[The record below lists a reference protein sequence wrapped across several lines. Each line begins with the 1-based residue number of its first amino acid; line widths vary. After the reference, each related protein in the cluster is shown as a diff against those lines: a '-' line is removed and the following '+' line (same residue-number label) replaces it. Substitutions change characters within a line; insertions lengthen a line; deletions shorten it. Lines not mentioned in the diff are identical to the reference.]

1 MVAPVGV
8 YDWLLA
14 LHLLA
19 AFAMASGLVL
29 FSAMVIAGRRL
40 DSLEGAR
47 TLFRVAPIGGPLV
60 GAGSVLALLLGIAMA
75 IDSDRYQLWD
85 GWVIAALV
93 LWAAVGGVGGRTG
106 KYYSAI
112 EKLAEDDG
120 SEAEVLAR
128 LRAPTGR
135 NLHLLVIVL
144 FALLLL
150 DMLFKPG
157 A

>member
-1 MVAPVGV
+1 MVASVGV

-47 TLFRVAPIGGPLV
+47 TLFRVAPSGGPLG

-93 LWAAVGGVGGRTG
+93 LWAALGGVGGRTG
-106 KYYSAI
+106 KYYTAI
-112 EKLAEDDG
+112 ERPTTPQRSSTCAIASAGTSRRCRRKPALTAIASG
-120 SEAEVLAR
+120 SSR
-128 LRAPTGR
+128 LVP
-135 NLHLLVIVL
+135 
-144 FALLLL
+144 
-150 DMLFKPG
+150 
-157 A
+157 